1 MKSAFTLI
9 EIIFVVTIISI
20 LAVVSIPKFMLGT
33 NDADILKASKN
44 LSTII
49 SDVGMYYVANAKL
62 ADDIRTMTNVYLDDA
77 GDKNSGYIV
86 SAGKKCIKVI
96 VKDEN
101 VFTRKPAHI
110 KIEEGP
116 SPDKSTKRCLDIMA
130 NKNVQN
136 LRSLSF
142 KYKIES
148 LGRSTTHAIIEVE
161 SDVGEI
167 ALGYS
172 AVE

>member
-9 EIIFVVTIISI
+9 EIIFIVTIISI
-20 LAVVSIPKFMLGT
+20 LAVVSIPRLMLGT

-44 LSTII
+44 LSTVV
-49 SDVGMYYVANAKL
+49 SDVGMYYATNAKL
-62 ADDIRTMTNVYLDDA
+62 ADDIRIMTNVYLDDA

-101 VFTRKPAHI
+101 VFTNKPAHI

-116 SPDKSTKRCLDIMA
+116 SPDKSTKRCVDIMA

-142 KYKIES
+142 KYKTES
-148 LGRSTTHAIIEVE
+148 LGRSTSSGIIEVE
-161 SDVGEI
+161 SDAGEI
-167 ALGYS
+167 VLGYG
-172 AVE
+172 AIR